1 MNKTLERKN
10 ISTEVMQRVLAPTC
24 EVRKVDEA
32 NRIATF
38 VVSSESIDSYGTI
51 IKQAGIDYS
60 RFDRNPVI
68 PFVHDTDD
76 LPVGRAVARR
86 TVGTETE
93 MDIQFMTADMNPLA
107 EQCWLSVK
115 GGFLRATSISFFPIE
130 WHWER
135 SADGTGEVL
144 IYDKVSLYEVSI
156 VPVPSNADAL
166 AKSVSRGL
174 RSKDATKR
182 AEAEAM
188 VEFLTR
194 ALAVGVEAED
204 DEEERELDLESELS
218 EARDILKAYRK
229 LVPALRHRLNV
240 VTKESELEQVAAI
253 RAALERDAEPEKPKE
268 EEPKPASEDKP
279 EEKVEEP
286 KPEDKVEPKEKPTE
300 EPVEEPED
308 LEEADLEAIAQAAA
322 EKLSA

>member
-1 MNKTLERKN
+1 MPTKTLERKN
-10 ISTEVMQRVLAPTC
+10 ISKDVMQRVLAPTC
-24 EVRKVDEA
+24 EVRKIDAE

-86 TVGTETE
+86 TVGSETE
-93 MDIQFMTADMNPLA
+93 MDIQFATVDMNPLA
-107 EQCWLSVK
+107 EQCWLSVQ

-135 SADGTGEVL
+135 NADGTGEVL
-144 IYDKVSLYEVSI
+144 IYDKVMLYEVSI

-166 AKSVSRGL
+166 AKSVSRSL
-174 RSKDATKR
+174 RSKDSEKR
-182 AEAEAM
+182 AQAEAM

-194 ALAVGVEAED
+194 AAAINVENVDEEDAED
-204 DEEERELDLESELS
+204 EDGEQDQED
-218 EARDILKAYRK
+218 RDILRAYRK
-229 LVPALRHRLNV
+229 LVPSLRRRLNV
-240 VTKESELEQVAAI
+240 ETKEEELEQVAAI

-268 EEPKPASEDKP
+268 EEPKPDTSEKTEP
-279 EEKVEEP
+279 APTEP
-286 KPEDKVEPKEKPTE
+286 KPEDKVEPEEKPSE
-300 EPVEEPED
+300 EPDEEPED
-308 LEEADLEAIAQAAA
+308 LDEADQEAIAQAAA